1 MYSEAVPRKVREL
14 IQDLQR
20 AGFSEVRRRGR
31 GSHRVFS
38 HPDYHGAVTIS
49 GNSGHDAK
57 SYQENQVRRAI
68 REVESESH

>member
-1 MYSEAVPRKVREL
+1 MVGISDD
-14 IQDLQR
+14 Q
-20 AGFSEVRRRGR
+20 
-31 GSHRVFS
+31 
-38 HPDYHGAVTIS
+38 TIS

>member
-1 MYSEAVPRKVREL
+1 MFA
-14 IQDLQR
+14 
-20 AGFSEVRRRGR
+20 
-31 GSHRVFS
+31 
-38 HPDYHGAVTIS
+38 HPDYQGVVTIS